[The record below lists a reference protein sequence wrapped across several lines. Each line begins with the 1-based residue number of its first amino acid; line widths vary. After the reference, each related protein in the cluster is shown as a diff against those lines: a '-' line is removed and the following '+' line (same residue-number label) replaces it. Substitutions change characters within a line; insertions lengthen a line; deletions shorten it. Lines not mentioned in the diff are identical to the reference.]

1 MCGFGNKSR
10 WKTINGH
17 EFGVI
22 LLDEVNNA
30 NKQFVDECFARQT
43 NVDNPKMLFTLNG
56 DSPTHWIYQEYINHC
71 KILGNAPASII
82 AEMSQVEKIEGYY
95 YVHFTMYDNPTMTKE
110 KIDRAESIFP
120 KNSYY
125 YKIKILGE
133 RGTTGKLIFN
143 DYMTAEKHI
152 DDLSKII
159 YNEYVVGV
167 DIGSTRALNSISLV
181 GFKGNY
187 TEVGIVDKD
196 SFKQCGY
203 DKKKELLI
211 NTVLF
216 WRDKGK
222 NIRCVSV
229 DSAEQNFI
237 YDLKTAF
244 KPYGIDVIPSYKATI
259 KERCDLLIIL
269 LALRKIKFNNTKEGR
284 EAYQAY
290 QMAKW
295 VEGKENEEREDNND
309 PINDIMDSIEYALTR
324 HMKKLLSYVKQEI
337 KGEDYGAKKLHD

>member
-1 MCGFGNKSR
+1 M
-10 WKTINGH
+10 
-17 EFGVI
+17 
-22 LLDEVNNA
+22 
-30 NKQFVDECFARQT
+30 
-43 NVDNPKMLFTLNG
+43 
-56 DSPTHWIYQEYINHC
+56 
-71 KILGNAPASII
+71 GNAPASII

-143 DYMTAEKHI
+143 DYMSQEKHI
-152 DDLSKII
+152 KDLKDEI
-159 YNEYVVGV
+159 YTEYVVGV
-167 DIGSTRALNSISLV
+167 DIGSTRALNSFSLV
-181 GFKGNY
+181 GFKDNY
-187 TEVGIVDKD
+187 TNVGVVDKY

-203 DKKKELLI
+203 DKKRELLV

-216 WRDKGK
+216 WRNQGRIIKC
-222 NIRCVSV
+222 ISV

-237 YDLKTAF
+237 YDLKTVF
-244 KPYGIDVIPSYKATI
+244 KQYGIDVISSYKATV
-259 KERCDLLIIL
+259 KQRCDLMIVL
-269 LALRKIKFNNTKEGR
+269 LSLGKIVFNNTKEGR
-284 EAYQAY
+284 DSYQAY

-295 VEGKENEEREDNND
+295 LDGKENEEREDNND
-309 PINDIMDSIEYALTR
+309 PINDIMDSVEYALTR

-337 KGEDYGAKKLHD
+337 YKGEDYGAKKLHD

>member
-1 MCGFGNKSR
+1 
-10 WKTINGH
+10 
-17 EFGVI
+17 
-22 LLDEVNNA
+22 
-30 NKQFVDECFARQT
+30 
-43 NVDNPKMLFTLNG
+43 
-56 DSPTHWIYQEYINHC
+56 
-71 KILGNAPASII
+71 
-82 AEMSQVEKIEGYY
+82 MSQVEKIEGYY